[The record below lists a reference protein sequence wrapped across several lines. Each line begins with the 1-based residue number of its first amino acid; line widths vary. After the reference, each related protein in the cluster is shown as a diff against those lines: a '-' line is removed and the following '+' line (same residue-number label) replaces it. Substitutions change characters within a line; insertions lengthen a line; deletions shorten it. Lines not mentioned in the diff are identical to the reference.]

1 MTTVSVVIPVL
12 DDAAHLRTCLASLAA
27 QTRPADEVVVVD
39 NGCSDDSAAV
49 ARAFGARVVV
59 EPVRGIPA
67 AAATGYDAA
76 SGDVI
81 ARCDADSRLPV
92 DWIEHLVRVFERN
105 PHLDAV
111 TGPGAF
117 HDLPRGVRHVAGGF
131 YLVGL
136 FAGFGSAIA
145 NIPLWG
151 SNMAMRADAW
161 REVSGRVH
169 RVTPGIHDDLDLS
182 CVLGPRARIRFMP
195 GVGVEVAGRMFSS
208 PGAARQRFAWAMAT
222 LRLNR
227 ADLGTVDRWAIRLG
241 LR

>member
-1 MTTVSVVIPVL
+1 MRVSVVIPVL

-39 NGCSDDSAAV
+39 NGSTDESAAV
-49 ARAFGARVVV
+49 ARSFGARVVP

-76 SGDVI
+76 TGDVI
-81 ARCDADSRLPV
+81 ARCDADSRLPA
-92 DWIEHLVRVFERN
+92 DWIEHVVRVLERN

-111 TGPGAF
+111 TGPGSF

-131 YLVGL
+131 YLIGL

-169 RVTPGIHDDLDLS
+169 RTTPGIHDDLDLS
-182 CVLGPRARIRFMP
+182 CVLGPRARVRFMP

>member
-1 MTTVSVVIPVL
+1 MRVSVVIPVL

-39 NGCSDDSAAV
+39 NGSTDESAAV
-49 ARAFGARVVV
+49 ARSFGARVVP

-76 SGDVI
+76 TGDVI
-81 ARCDADSRLPV
+81 ARCDADSRLPA
-92 DWIEHLVRVFERN
+92 DWIEHVVRVLERN

-111 TGPGAF
+111 TGPGSF

-131 YLVGL
+131 YLIGL

-161 REVSGRVH
+161 REVSDRVH
-169 RVTPGIHDDLDLS
+169 RATPGIHDDLDLS
-182 CVLGPRARIRFMP
+182 CVLGPRARVRFMP

>member
-1 MTTVSVVIPVL
+1 MRVSVVIPVL

-39 NGCSDDSAAV
+39 NGSTDESAAV
-49 ARAFGARVVV
+49 ARSFGARVVP

-76 SGDVI
+76 TGDVI
-81 ARCDADSRLPV
+81 ARCDADSRLPA
-92 DWIEHLVRVFERN
+92 DWIEHVVRVLERN

-111 TGPGAF
+111 TGPGSF

-131 YLVGL
+131 YLIGL

-161 REVSGRVH
+161 REVSDRVH
-169 RVTPGIHDDLDLS
+169 RETPGIHDDLDLS
-182 CVLGPRARIRFMP
+182 CVLGPRARVRFMP